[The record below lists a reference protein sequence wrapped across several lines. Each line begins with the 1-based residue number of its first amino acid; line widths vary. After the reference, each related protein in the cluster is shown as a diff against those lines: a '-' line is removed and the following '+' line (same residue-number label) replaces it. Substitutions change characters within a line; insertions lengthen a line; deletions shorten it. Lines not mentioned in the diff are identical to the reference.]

1 MLSIVGVMAVPEY
14 KYCEVL
20 AIPQHIYGM
29 KTCSL
34 LIMVKVMSNLFEDKE
49 IDRIKKAKISAML
62 QRAQNEKLTNKL
74 IILTD
79 SNFHSEVSKHRL
91 IVVDF
96 WAPWCGPCRMVGPL
110 VEELAAEYA
119 GKVTFG
125 KLNVDDNTI
134 VPSRFG
140 VRGIPTLIVFKD
152 GEAVDTLVGACPK
165 SHIESKF
172 RPYI

>member
-1 MLSIVGVMAVPEY
+1 
-14 KYCEVL
+14 
-20 AIPQHIYGM
+20 
-29 KTCSL
+29 
-34 LIMVKVMSNLFEDKE
+34 MVKAMSNLSEDKE
-49 IDRIKKAKISAML
+49 IDRIKKAKILAML
-62 QRAQNEKLTNKL
+62 ERSQNEKVTSKP

-79 SNFHSEVSKHRL
+79 SNFHSEVAKHKL

-134 VPSRFG
+134 VPNSFG
-140 VRGIPTLIVFKD
+140 VRGIPTLMIFKD
-152 GEAVDTLVGACPK
+152 GKAVDTLVGACPK
-165 SHIESKF
+165 SYLESKF
-172 RPYI
+172 KLHMERNA

>member
-1 MLSIVGVMAVPEY
+1 
-14 KYCEVL
+14 
-20 AIPQHIYGM
+20 
-29 KTCSL
+29 
-34 LIMVKVMSNLFEDKE
+34 MVKAMSNLYGDKE
-49 IDRIKKAKISAML
+49 LDRIKKAKILAML
-62 QRAQNEKLTNKL
+62 QKAQSEKLTSGKP

-119 GKVTFG
+119 GRVTFG
-125 KLNVDDNTI
+125 KMNVDENTM
-134 VPSRFG
+134 VPSSFG
-140 VRGIPTLIVFKD
+140 VRGIPTLMVFKN
-152 GEAVDTLVGACPK
+152 GELVDTLVGACPK

-172 RPYI
+172 KPHM

>member
-1 MLSIVGVMAVPEY
+1 
-14 KYCEVL
+14 
-20 AIPQHIYGM
+20 
-29 KTCSL
+29 
-34 LIMVKVMSNLFEDKE
+34 MSNLYEDKE
-49 IDRIKKAKISAML
+49 IDRIKKAKILAML
-62 QRAQNEKLTNKL
+62 ERAQNQKLTSKP
-74 IILTD
+74 ILLAD
-79 SNFHSEVSKHRL
+79 SNFYSEITKHKL

-119 GKVTFG
+119 GKVAFG
-125 KLNVDDNTI
+125 KLNVDENTM

-152 GEAVDTLVGACPK
+152 GQIVDTFVGACSK

-172 RPYI
+172 RPYM

>member
-1 MLSIVGVMAVPEY
+1 
-14 KYCEVL
+14 
-20 AIPQHIYGM
+20 
-29 KTCSL
+29 
-34 LIMVKVMSNLFEDKE
+34 MSDLFEDKE
-49 IDRIKKAKISAML
+49 IDRIKKAKILDML
-62 QRAQNEKLTNKL
+62 QRAQSQKLTSKP

-79 SNFHSEVSKHRL
+79 SNFYSEVAKHRL

-110 VEELAAEYA
+110 VEELADEYA

-125 KLNVDDNTI
+125 KLNVDENTM
-134 VPSRFG
+134 VPSSFG

-152 GEAVDTLVGACPK
+152 GKAVDTLVGACSK

-172 RPYI
+172 KPYL

>member
-1 MLSIVGVMAVPEY
+1 
-14 KYCEVL
+14 
-20 AIPQHIYGM
+20 
-29 KTCSL
+29 
-34 LIMVKVMSNLFEDKE
+34 MSNLFEDKE
-49 IDRIKKAKISAML
+49 IDRIKKAKILAML
-62 QRAQNEKLTNKL
+62 ERAQNQKLTSKPIL
-74 IILTD
+74 LTD
-79 SNFHSEVSKHRL
+79 SNFNSEIAKHKL

-119 GKVTFG
+119 GKVAFG
-125 KLNVDDNTI
+125 KLNVDENTM

-152 GEAVDTLVGACPK
+152 GQIVDTSVGACSK

-172 RPYI
+172 RPYM

>member
-1 MLSIVGVMAVPEY
+1 
-14 KYCEVL
+14 
-20 AIPQHIYGM
+20 
-29 KTCSL
+29 
-34 LIMVKVMSNLFEDKE
+34 MSNQFEDKE
-49 IDRIKKAKISAML
+49 IDRIKKAKILAML
-62 QRAQNEKLTNKL
+62 QRAQSQKPTNKP
-74 IILTD
+74 IILND
-79 SNFHSEVSKHRL
+79 SNFHSEVAKHRL

-125 KLNVDDNTI
+125 KLNVDENAM
-134 VPSRFG
+134 VPSSFG

-152 GEAVDTLVGACPK
+152 GNAVDTLVGACSK

-172 RPYI
+172 RPYL